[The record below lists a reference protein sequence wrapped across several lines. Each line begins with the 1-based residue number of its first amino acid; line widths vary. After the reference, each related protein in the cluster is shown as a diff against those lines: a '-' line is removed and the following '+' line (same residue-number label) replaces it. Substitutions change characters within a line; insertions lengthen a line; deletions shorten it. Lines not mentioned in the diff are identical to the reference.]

1 MHMPLRPR
9 KIACLLA
16 SVTVL
21 ALCEKESK
29 QAFFRKCLTVSLSF
43 V

>member
-1 MHMPLRPR
+1 MHMLLRPR

-16 SVTVL
+16 TSVTVL

-29 QAFFRKCLTVSLSF
+29 
-43 V
+43 